1 MKNIIIGITDCAK
14 YSHYQ
19 SWMENEPGVEI
30 VKLSYNDNNL
40 SAVQKCNG
48 IILTGGHDVHPQLY
62 NKPEYLE
69 FCNAKNIDER
79 RDEFEWKVIEHT
91 QQKQMPVLGICRGL
105 QFANIFFGGS
115 LIPDNILFGKSDH
128 SKIEEVND
136 RYHDVRVKAD
146 TMLKKI
152 VSNET
157 GEINSAHHQSA
168 DSIGKGLTINAT
180 SSDGIIEGLEW
191 EAPEGKPFLLLV
203 QWHPER
209 MSNQES
215 IFSKNIKQ
223 GFLNAVRSSVQ

>member
-1 MKNIIIGITDCAK
+1 MKNIIIGITDCTK
-14 YSHYQ
+14 YSHYK

-40 SAVQKCNG
+40 NAVQKCNG
-48 IILTGGHDVHPQLY
+48 IILSGGHDVHPQLY

-79 RDEFEWKVIEHT
+79 RDEFEWRVLEHT
-91 QQKQMPVLGICRGL
+91 QQNQMPVLGICRGL
-105 QFANIFFGGS
+105 QLTNIFFGGS
-115 LIPDNILFGKSDH
+115 LIPDNISFGQPDH

-136 RYHDVRVKAD
+136 RYHDVEVKAG

-152 VSNET
+152 INKET

-168 DSIGKGLTINAT
+168 DSVGIGLAINAT

-191 EAPEGKPFLLLV
+191 ESPEAKPFLLLV

-215 IFSKNIKQ
+215 IFSKNIKK
-223 GFLNAVRSSVQ
+223 GFLNAVRNSIQ